1 MMVPMKTVMMRMI
14 PMTMMMMMMMM
25 MKGLMLASLWSAWQL
40 LFHQK
45 FHVGKEGAAENH
57 HQGGE
62 IMIIE
67 AESYHHDHAQEMKN
81 KRNYDHDRKTMI
93 SLGKLYYISITRL
106 Q

>member
-1 MMVPMKTVMMRMI
+1 METAMMIQPMTTIMMMI
-14 PMTMMMMMMMM
+14 MMTMMMMR
-25 MKGLMLASLWSAWQL
+25 GLMLASLWSAWQL

-45 FHVGKEGAAENH
+45 FHVGKEGLAENH

-67 AESYHHDHAQEMKN
+67 AESYHHDHDQEMKN

>member
-1 MMVPMKTVMMRMI
+1 MMVPMKTAMMRMI

-45 FHVGKEGAAENH
+45 FHVGKEGLAENH
-57 HQGGE
+57 HQGWE

-67 AESYHHDHAQEMKN
+67 AESYHHDHDQEMKN
-81 KRNYDHDRKTMI
+81 KRGGKS
-93 SLGKLYYISITRL
+93 SL
-106 Q
+106 